1 MELSRFCIA
10 AWSLIEAAQRKY
22 PKQSMKSFTCIIGQF
37 LPQFFFPF
45 DTVEDLMIAIS
56 FLVQKGLE
64 EDCVADIFNF
74 SISKNLRIKSTVSD
88 VVKFYNKHYKSS
100 TDPPLTVYLQPW
112 LQCVF
117 DDKASPSPPAPSPP
131 APSPPAPS
139 PPAPS
144 PPAPSPPAPSP
155 PAPSP
160 VPPSPALSSPTLR
173 KPAVRSLILRSLP
186 PSSLPAPSPVLPS
199 PPPPSA
205 TLQPPALRKAALRS
219 PVLRNSALQS
229 PALRKA
235 ALRSPVLRN
244 SALQSPA
251 LRKAALR
258 SPPAPSPAPP
268 SQPCYKPTH
277 YTSTSVPLT
286 NDTDN
291 SKGFLERYQ
300 VFFENKSPVPLDYNK
315 YPGLNQAY
323 HKASKL
329 NFIYDTGVNHCNGSR
344 FYRSRSRLMVVLP
357 PEIQTLIGIFPLIE
371 ESKEAITLDR
381 FAFLTVCNRKCISV
395 ESLRQSTKA
404 KVLKDVIKATLE
416 SFYDQQVIF
425 EDNVSSPELVLIWIT
440 KFWGKSNTLIQRTI
454 NGVHNTC
461 CTGKMTGIWIG
472 QDGLIFLDIRGDSGP
487 WMRWLN
493 VFDYNVEWNLK
504 TAS

>member
-64 EDCVADIFNF
+64 EDCVADLFNF
-74 SISKNLRIKSTVSD
+74 SISKNLRLKSTVSD

-100 TDPPLTVYLQPW
+100 TNPRLTVYLQPW

-117 DDKASPSPPAPSPP
+117 VDKASPSPPAPSPP

-139 PPAPS
+139 TPAPS
-144 PPAPSPPAPSP
+144 PPA
-155 PAPSP
+155 
-160 VPPSPALSSPTLR
+160 PSPALSSPTLR

-205 TLQPPALRKAALRS
+205 TLQ
-219 PVLRNSALQS
+219 S

-244 SALQSPA
+244 SALRSPPPQSSTLQSPA
-251 LRKAALR
+251 LQRTALRSATLR
-258 SPPAPSPAPP
+258 SPPAPSPASP

-300 VFFENKSPVPLDYNK
+300 VFFENKSLVPLDYNK

-329 NFIYDTGVNHCNGSR
+329 NFIYDTSINHCNSSM

-404 KVLKDVIKATLE
+404 KVLRDVIKATLE

-425 EDNVSSPELVLIWIT
+425 EDNVSSPELVLIWIAN
-440 KFWGKSNTLIQRTI
+440 FWGKSNTLIQRTI

-461 CTGKMTGIWIG
+461 CTGNLTGIWIG
-472 QDGLIFLDIRGDSGP
+472 QDGLIFLDIRGDFGP

-493 VFDYNVEWNLK
+493 VFDYNFEWNLK

>member
-64 EDCVADIFNF
+64 EDCVADMFNF
-74 SISKNLRIKSTVSD
+74 T
-88 VVKFYNKHYKSS
+88 
-100 TDPPLTVYLQPW
+100 
-112 LQCVF
+112 
-117 DDKASPSPPAPSPP
+117 
-131 APSPPAPS
+131 
-139 PPAPS
+139 
-144 PPAPSPPAPSP
+144 
-155 PAPSP
+155 
-160 VPPSPALSSPTLR
+160 
-173 KPAVRSLILRSLP
+173 
-186 PSSLPAPSPVLPS
+186 PSPVLPS

-205 TLQPPALRKAALRS
+205 TLQ
-219 PVLRNSALQS
+219 S

-235 ALRSPVLRN
+235 ALRSP
-244 SALQSPA
+244 ALQKTALRSPA

-258 SPPAPSPAPP
+258 SPPPQSSTLQSPALQKTALRSATLRSPPAPSPASP

-300 VFFENKSPVPLDYNK
+300 VFFENKSLVPLDYNK

-323 HKASKL
+323 HKGSKL
-329 NFIYDTGVNHCNGSR
+329 NFIYDTSVNHCNSSM

-404 KVLKDVIKATLE
+404 KVLRDVIKATLE

-440 KFWGKSNTLIQRTI
+440 NFWGKSNTLIQRTI

-461 CTGKMTGIWIG
+461 CTGNLTGIWIG
-472 QDGLIFLDIRGDSGP
+472 QDGLIFLDIRGDFGP

-493 VFDYNVEWNLK
+493 VFDYNFEWNLK